1 MKKIHLI
8 LILVSLLA
16 PLPGALAPQA
26 ASQSFETVVRC
37 GNVAVV
43 RTADEYRLIVGGRPS
58 APKLS
63 LLLGDTAAQASARM
77 GRIRS
82 LGAEDTYVQD
92 GRAVVFCGEMFSVS
106 MGRGGNGRTY
116 SFRSLSGGTR
126 FTLSERDVRF
136 IQDAIAERD

>member
-1 MKKIHLI
+1 MNKYWLWA
-8 LILVSLLA
+8 LLLFLA
-16 PLPGALAPQA
+16 PLPGVRAQNA
-26 ASQSFETVVRC
+26 ASQSFETIVRC
-37 GNVAVV
+37 GDIAVV
-43 RTADEYRLIVGGRPS
+43 RTADEYRLVVGRRPE

-92 GRAVVFCGEMFSVS
+92 GRAVVFCGEMFSLS
-106 MGRGGNGRTY
+106 MGRSRNGRTY
-116 SFRSLSGGTR
+116 SFRGLSGGIR